1 MDSINKRKSKS
12 SGRKIKSASGRNN
25 VGGPDQQHGSRTKL
39 LKRDRNSQTPPPS
52 DSASPQNAKQETHRI
67 VWQGPSSDH
76 RGVTT
81 EAEEAVLPLL
91 LQFGKKERG
100 MMKNQ
105 SYGRV
110 RAIRNACK
118 QHGMRMDQALSLR
131 RTHMM
136 YLNPQIKNPTG
147 LRLGLQNDIKRTAD
161 LFEESVA
168 DYLRQQGVPFLTEN
182 DQRSLVKPDEQTP
195 PTPDFLLCQK
205 TVLHIHDDIKKS
217 LEIKWIEAKMFYGAA
232 TIPHGTTNAVGGLL
246 RTAKRYL
253 AAHGVGAFVFS
264 FGYSSRLK
272 EELES
277 EGVLV
282 LDANPLDVRKME
294 AEQRKWCGK
303 ENGHILP

>member
-1 MDSINKRKSKS
+1 MDSINRRKSKF
-12 SGRKIKSASGRNN
+12 SGRNIGSTSRRKN
-25 VGGPDQQHGSRTKL
+25 NGGSDQNNGSRNNL
-39 LKRDRNSQTPPPS
+39 LKRDRNSQTPSAS
-52 DSASPQNAKQETHRI
+52 DSSSSQNAQQECHRI

-81 EAEEAVLPLL
+81 EAEEALLPILL
-91 LQFGKKERG
+91 RFGKKERG

-110 RAIRNACK
+110 RAIRNACR

-136 YLNPQIKNPTG
+136 YLNPQIKSPSG

-168 DYLRQQGVPFLTEN
+168 EYLRQQGIPFLTEN
-182 DQRSLVKPDEQTP
+182 DQRSMVKPDEMTP
-195 PTPDFLLCQK
+195 PTPDFLFFQK
-205 TVLHIHDDIKKS
+205 TVLQTHDRKKNH
-217 LEIKWIEAKMFYGAA
+217 EIKWIEAKMFYGAA
-232 TIPHGTTNAVGGLL
+232 TIPHGTKNAVGGLM